1 MINQL
6 VEIFSLESRLL
17 NRWQLPL
24 VGLLLMGG
32 LAATASTFKATT
44 PQPKSQAIDSTS
56 IASTFKLPAPQL
68 ETPAIDSTS
77 AASTF
82 KTATPQPEAPAI
94 DSTMLKPLLEAAA
107 LQPEAPAIDSTSSV
121 APPLQTTAPQPEAPA
136 IYSTSA
142 VEPPLEAAQPH
153 KPDKA
158 LDSTAVALP
167 SAKWN
172 QQAQAERKATV
183 AQLPTQSAS
192 IPDGTYLYGQTSE
205 PQQIGK
211 EYIVFEARQ
220 GKVIGAMYLP
230 SSEYSCFYGT
240 LDSKNMNLT
249 VVNPYNQTA
258 MSHMIARAQT
268 VQLAAAG
275 GRINLENTY
284 DSLTYPHAV
293 QLEGYQPI
301 SQVSAS
307 DKQLL
312 NTCLTEYQAKFGN

>member
-1 MINQL
+1 
-6 VEIFSLESRLL
+6 
-17 NRWQLPL
+17 
-24 VGLLLMGG
+24 
-32 LAATASTFKATT
+32 
-44 PQPKSQAIDSTS
+44 
-56 IASTFKLPAPQL
+56 
-68 ETPAIDSTS
+68 
-77 AASTF
+77 
-82 KTATPQPEAPAI
+82 
-94 DSTMLKPLLEAAA
+94 
-107 LQPEAPAIDSTSSV
+107 
-121 APPLQTTAPQPEAPA
+121 
-136 IYSTSA
+136 
-142 VEPPLEAAQPH
+142 
-153 KPDKA
+153 
-158 LDSTAVALP
+158 
-167 SAKWN
+167 
-172 QQAQAERKATV
+172 
-183 AQLPTQSAS
+183 
-192 IPDGTYLYGQTSE
+192 
-205 PQQIGK
+205 
-211 EYIVFEARQ
+211 
-220 GKVIGAMYLP
+220 VIGAMYLP